1 MSHRYGTSGKTGDAV
16 EKSIAAKIGP
26 ETEVR
31 GHASRRPD
39 VIGRSADV
47 QREAWMDF
55 DIHEDA
61 RTEGVALRRGPFS
74 HVWMEGKEGGEKG
87 DGYGKGGATEMA
99 AGSHG

>member
-1 MSHRYGTSGKTGDAV
+1 M

-74 HVWMEGKEGGEKG
+74 NGRGGKAGREEEGVTVPARETQQTWRLVRMGDERGEGQG
-87 DGYGKGGATEMA
+87 
-99 AGSHG
+99 